1 MQHLKTRLVLFSE
14 TGQCGAAVGGVSM
27 GLARFPGQ
35 GVGHSENGL
44 DTLGL
49 CAPHAG
55 TLPCSEASTIGRR
68 SSSV

>member
-1 MQHLKTRLVLFSE
+1 MLFSE
-14 TGQCGAAVGGVSM
+14 TGQRGAAVGGVSM

>member
-1 MQHLKTRLVLFSE
+1 M
-14 TGQCGAAVGGVSM
+14 GGVSM

-44 DTLGL
+44 DTPGL

-55 TLPCSEASTIGRR
+55 ILPCSEASMIGKRW
-68 SSSV
+68 SSV